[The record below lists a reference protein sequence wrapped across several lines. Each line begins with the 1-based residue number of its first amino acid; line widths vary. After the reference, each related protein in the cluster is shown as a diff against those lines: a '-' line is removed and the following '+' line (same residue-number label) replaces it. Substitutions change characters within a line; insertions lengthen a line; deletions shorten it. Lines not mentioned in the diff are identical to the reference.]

1 MHPRVL
7 TGDARY
13 CVSPNPLKKI
23 AIRTGG
29 EGRPH
34 PHTPSPGFPTQN
46 TEDRIQ
52 NPESGYER
60 MTGDPQP
67 FVAVAGTRVEGV
79 AVHPAHVCTIMPR

>member
-13 CVSPNPLKKI
+13 CVSPNPLKKS

-29 EGRPH
+29 EGRPL
-34 PHTPSPGFPTQN
+34 PHTPSPGFRTQN

-52 NPESGYER
+52 NPESGHER

-67 FVAVAGTRVEGV
+67 NAEVAATRAEVAVR
-79 AVHPAHVCTIMPR
+79 PAHVCTIMPR